1 MKRNHKKAFYR
12 IKTIEGFLVSVGL
25 KNQSAFV
32 NFEVFP
38 MSDIPIYPLT
48 SS

>member
-1 MKRNHKKAFYR
+1 M
-12 IKTIEGFLVSVGL
+12 EGFLVSVDF

-32 NFEVFP
+32 NFDVLP